1 MWQIMVAIATIV
13 SVRWGPCTVVSAL
26 AGLRSYHDDHAEI
39 LREARAKNLSRS
51 TDSGAKAPPS
61 GSVPWK
67 RLWQEFRG
75 QDVHN
80 HVFIMTVTLISVA
93 LNLIGFLT
101 PNYTGKI
108 LDVLTTSDASMD
120 DVWPLL
126 LIRLELDL
134 LAWLGNVLVG
144 IFFAMTR

>member
-1 MWQIMVAIATIV
+1 MWQIMAAVATVV

-26 AGLRSYHDDHAEI
+26 AGLRSYHADHAEV

-51 TDSGAKAPPS
+51 TDSGAKAPPQRS
-61 GSVPWK
+61 SAPEAVPGK

-75 QDVHN
+75 QDEHN
-80 HVFIMTVTLISVA
+80 HVFIMAATLISVV

-108 LDVLTTSDASMD
+108 LDVLTTSDASTFTRTS
-120 DVWPLL
+120 PSTAGRRLPRKQHHLL
-126 LIRLELDL
+126 CP
-134 LAWLGNVLVG
+134 
-144 IFFAMTR
+144 

>member
-1 MWQIMVAIATIV
+1 M
-13 SVRWGPCTVVSAL
+13 
-26 AGLRSYHDDHAEI
+26 
-39 LREARAKNLSRS
+39 
-51 TDSGAKAPPS
+51 
-61 GSVPWK
+61 
-67 RLWQEFRG
+67 
-75 QDVHN
+75 HN
-80 HVFIMTVTLISVA
+80 HVFIMAATLISVA

-144 IFFAMTR
+144 IFFALTR